1 MPLADI
7 STVDLTCVR
16 RSSAE
21 KCSFYIFCRKNLAL
35 KHLFGMHRNN
45 ISMREMF
52 SAFAV
57 HTGVVRNN
65 RAERKS
71 CLMAE
76 HEVGVNLFLQEAVIG
91 QEVMCLNCT
100 GGDSGW
106 ILGNIS
112 SPTERSVTGTG
123 YPGSGGVTIHGGVP
137 EPW

>member
-1 MPLADI
+1 
-7 STVDLTCVR
+7 
-16 RSSAE
+16 
-21 KCSFYIFCRKNLAL
+21 
-35 KHLFGMHRNN
+35 MHRNN

-76 HEVGVNLFLQEAVIG
+76 HEVEVNLFLQEAVIG

-112 SPTERSVTGTG
+112 SPKEWCCSGTAAQG
-123 YPGSGGVTIHGGVP
+123 VVGSLSMEVFQNCGGVALRDMVMGTVGWG
-137 EPW
+137 WG

>member
-1 MPLADI
+1 
-7 STVDLTCVR
+7 
-16 RSSAE
+16 
-21 KCSFYIFCRKNLAL
+21 
-35 KHLFGMHRNN
+35 MHRNN

-106 ILGNIS
+106 IIVALYWPLVIEPS
-112 SPTERSVTGTG
+112 SFSRSFSRSNTLTQAVFTLRRFNFS
-123 YPGSGGVTIHGGVP
+123 PI
-137 EPW
+137 